1 MVAMNNKNE
10 VRVGVQGRVVIPAH
24 LRRALGI
31 RPGQVLLLR
40 AEDGRLVLE
49 RPDQVLSRLYARFE
63 AVPPGVSLADEL
75 IADRRAAARK
85 EAGP

>member
-1 MVAMNNKNE
+1 MAISKKNE

-31 RPGQVLLLR
+31 RPGQVLLAW

-49 RPDQVLSRLYARFE
+49 RPEQVLSRLFARFE

-75 IADRRAAARK
+75 IADRREAARK
-85 EAGP
+85 EAHP

>member
-1 MVAMNNKNE
+1 MVKKNE

-31 RPGQVLLLR
+31 LPGQVLLAR

-49 RPDQVLSRLYARFE
+49 RPEQVLSRLYARVE
-63 AVPPGVSLADEL
+63 MVPPGVSLADEL
-75 IADRRAAARK
+75 IADRREAARN
-85 EAGP
+85 EAHP